1 MIHEQQ
7 PEIPVI
13 NDCRAYRETLKLNYT
28 ILKMQNDERQKAIA
42 EDMIKRSQLEI
53 LALADDLEQD
63 LVGNILDTIESLL
76 GTDQNDN
83 PSAEHTPFYI
93 SRYNKKIHRL
103 LSEEYNRQDDIN
115 QAIEFFGLEINGYNK
130 LFIDYIDNFALYN
143 NEGDLEDYS
152 STDIIDI
159 IYSPSDQENHF
170 HPNRQPDLNMG
181 CVACSSLVLKD
192 AFNMPDIEA
201 RNAYLKHQE
210 NKRNFWLQHNIVD
223 V

>member
-7 PEIPVI
+7 PEIPAI
-13 NDCRAYRETLKLNYT
+13 SDCKAYRESLKLNYT

-53 LALADDLEQD
+53 LALANDLEQD
-63 LVGNILDTIESLL
+63 LVENILDTIESLL
-76 GTDQNDN
+76 GTDQDDN
-83 PSAEHTPFYI
+83 PSEENTPY
-93 SRYNKKIHRL
+93 SRNHSNKKIRRL
-103 LSEEYNRQDDIN
+103 LSEEYDRQDDIN
-115 QAIEFFGLEINGYNK
+115 QAVELFGLEINGYNK

-143 NEGDLEDYS
+143 DEDDLDYS
-152 STDIIDI
+152 SANIIDL

-170 HPNRQPDLNMG
+170 HPNRQPDLNMS
-181 CVACSSLVLKD
+181 CVACTSLVLKD
-192 AFNMPDIEA
+192 AFNIPDIES

>member
-7 PEIPVI
+7 PEIPAI
-13 NDCRAYRETLKLNYT
+13 SDCKAYRESLKLNCT

-53 LALADDLEQD
+53 LASANDLEQD
-63 LVGNILDTIESLL
+63 LVENILDTIESLL
-76 GTDQNDN
+76 GTDQDDN
-83 PSAEHTPFYI
+83 PSEESTPY
-93 SRYNKKIHRL
+93 SRNHSNKKIHRL
-103 LSEEYNRQDDIN
+103 LSEEYDRQDDIN

-143 NEGDLEDYS
+143 DEDDLDYS

-192 AFNMPDIEA
+192 AFNMPDIES